1 MAEMMKSAF
10 NLVLVKDIISG
21 LSQIE
26 GMMHDASTH
35 AD

>member
-1 MAEMMKSAF
+1 MAEMMKSA
-10 NLVLVKDIISG
+10 LVLVKDIISG